1 MSTKKSIAF
10 HLDQSF
16 AKVSE
21 LENYLV
27 QLVESAGGT
36 GGILVTWEE
45 KEPLT
50 LRSAQCGLGAGCSEL
65 VNVARLGAEE
75 MAQGRAVSMP
85 KLRRRIEAESLRIG
99 LGSVH
104 ALVIPVMVGTR
115 TLGMFCLLHP
125 EKELNLRSPAGM
137 YNLVVERMELVV
149 RNAKLLQHLLRERMW
164 FDTFV
169 RESKDGVAIMD
180 RDGIVIGINA
190 AMENLSGWKVGEVAG
205 RPGHEVFPLRGLS
218 ASASSGS
225 SSKGLTLYRQD
236 ISPALPISAD
246 PVEAQLIDRHNAEI
260 DVEVTGLTVRDEN
273 GRPGGWIMTV
283 RDIRQKKETE
293 RLGHIFLSAMSHELQ
308 TPLAVISGFA
318 GLLSDPDINLKP
330 EVIREKAA
338 LILDESER
346 LKKMVRQMLEATSIQ
361 AGGITISPEAVDL
374 RNLAERTLR
383 RLEMKAKEKNIKL
396 ALEAPADLPAVWA
409 DPGRIEQVMTNL
421 VENAIKHGAE
431 GTVTVEL
438 KAREKYIFAGVAD
451 TGPGVS
457 PEDQKRI
464 FGLFQRGKN
473 TKARGSGLGLF
484 ISKAIVEAH
493 GGRIGVTS
501 GPGGGALFYFTLP
514 RES

>member
-1 MSTKKSIAF
+1 MANKKSIAF

-45 KEPLT
+45 EEPDN
-50 LRSAQCGLGAGCSEL
+50 LRSAQCGLGAGCAEL

-85 KLRRRIEAESLRIG
+85 KLRRHIEAESLRIG

-125 EKELNLRSPAGM
+125 EKELNLRTPAGM

-190 AMENLSGWKVGEVAG
+190 AMENLSGWKVGEAAG

-218 ASASSGS
+218 APGAGTSP
-225 SSKGLTLYRQD
+225 KGLTLYNQEA
-236 ISPALPISAD
+236 SSSLPISAD
-246 PVEAQLIDRHNAEI
+246 PVEAHLIDRHNAEI

-308 TPLAVISGFA
+308 TPLAVLSGFA
-318 GLLSDPDINLKP
+318 GLLSDPDINLSP

-361 AGGITISPEAVDL
+361 AGGITINPEPVDL

-383 RLEMKAKEKNIKL
+383 RLEMKAKEKNVRL

-438 KAREKYIFAGVAD
+438 KAHEKDIFAGVAD

-473 TKARGSGLGLF
+473 TIVRGSGLGLF

>member
-1 MSTKKSIAF
+1 MANKKSIAF

-225 SSKGLTLYRQD
+225 SSKGLTLYSQD
-236 ISPALPISAD
+236 ISPSLPISAD

-383 RLEMKAKEKNIKL
+383 RLEIKAKEKNISL
-396 ALEAPADLPAVWA
+396 ALEAPSDLPAVWA

-438 KAREKYIFAGVAD
+438 KAHEKDIFAGVAD

-473 TKARGSGLGLF
+473 TKVRGSGLGLF